1 MAYPN
6 SERLKEGSM
15 STPSRKPTGTLGA
28 VTFGSEGRMPAF
40 NAVQFPPIK
49 EEIET
54 FVLNA
59 ALRQMRKNGQ
69 QCYDLIAEPVQNP
82 QNSFDFTLL
91 TSSGEQY
98 LDLMEVAPLEHI
110 QGSYD
115 NAPHSYNHGGF
126 ADAVWGKVDAKSKKY
141 GSSPRA
147 VIHLLLYST
156 DWRFRIAEEVITL
169 LAYWCICRTHCFK
182 TIVYYIPHN
191 QIQEEIQGELKLI
204 YPRLPEEFTNFDE
217 MQYRQRQSAWS
228 DLTQDPRIERSLT
241 GSSISVSCVEFSVP
255 EREEPA
261 KKQEARGKD
270 IIYRSRM
277 VY

>member
-1 MAYPN
+1 
-6 SERLKEGSM
+6 
-15 STPSRKPTGTLGA
+15 
-28 VTFGSEGRMPAF
+28 
-40 NAVQFPPIK
+40 
-49 EEIET
+49 
-54 FVLNA
+54 
-59 ALRQMRKNGQ
+59 MRKNGQ

-82 QNSFDFTLL
+82 QNSFDFTLS

-110 QGSYD
+110 QGSYA
-115 NAPHSYNHGGF
+115 NAPHSYNHGWF
-126 ADAVWGKVDAKSKKY
+126 ADAVLEKVDAKSKKY
-141 GSSPRA
+141 GPSPRA

-169 LAYWCICRTHCFK
+169 LAYWCICRTPCFK
-182 TIVYYIPHN
+182 TIVYYILHN

-217 MQYRQRQSAWS
+217 MQYRQRRSAWS
-228 DLTQDPRIERSLT
+228 DLTQDPRIERSST
-241 GSSISVSCVEFSVP
+241 GSSISVSYVEFSVP